1 MKLAVFGATGG
12 TGPFVLREAVLRG
25 HEVTAFARRPEAL
38 VAPSTLASI
47 VTGDARDLDAAAAA
61 VQGQDAVIMTVS
73 GRGQPGALAE
83 IAQAV
88 TTAMSE
94 ARVSRLIATS
104 AYGIVATKPY
114 LVAGLVRRIFAAT
127 FADQAAG
134 DEVVQATDLD
144 WTIARATRL
153 LDKPAR
159 RPART
164 SSSLFSNGPYSLAR
178 DAWAQVLMDLAESEA
193 HARRIVNV
201 TG

>member
-25 HEVTAFARRPEAL
+25 HEVTAFARSPEKL
-38 VAPSTLASI
+38 VASSTLASI

-73 GRGQPGALAE
+73 GRGQPGVLRE
-83 IAQAV
+83 IALAV

-94 ARVSRLIATS
+94 AGVSRLVATS

-127 FADQAAG
+127 FADQAAA
-134 DEVVQATDLD
+134 DEVVQATDLR

-153 LDKPAR
+153 LEKPAK

-164 SSSLFSNGPYSLAR
+164 STELFSTGPYSLSR
-178 DAWAQVLMDLAESEA
+178 DAWAGVLMDLAESGT
-193 HARRIVNV
+193 HVRQIVNV
-201 TG
+201 TR

>member
-25 HEVTAFARRPEAL
+25 HEVTAFARSPEKLA
-38 VAPSTLASI
+38 APSTLASI

-61 VQGQDAVIMTVS
+61 AQGQDAVIMTVS
-73 GRGQPGALAE
+73 GRGQPGVLRE
-83 IAQAV
+83 IALAV

-94 ARVSRLIATS
+94 AGVSRLVATS

-127 FADQAAG
+127 FADQAAA
-134 DEVVQATDLD
+134 DEVVQATDLR

-153 LDKPAR
+153 LEKPAK

-164 SSSLFSNGPYSLAR
+164 STELFSTGPYSLSR
-178 DAWAQVLMDLAESEA
+178 DAWAGVLMDLAESGT
-193 HARRIVNV
+193 HVRQIVNV
-201 TG
+201 TR

>member
-38 VAPSTLASI
+38 VVPSSLASI
-47 VTGDARDLDAAAAA
+47 VTGDARNLDDAAAA

-73 GRGQPGALAE
+73 GRTQPGAVCE
-83 IAQAV
+83 IARAV

-94 ARVSRLIATS
+94 AGVPRLIATS

-114 LVAGLVRRIFAAT
+114 VMAGLVRRMFAAT
-127 FADQAAG
+127 FADQAAA
-134 DEVVQATDLD
+134 DELVQATELQ

-153 LDKPAR
+153 IDKPAK

-164 SSSLFSNGPYSLAR
+164 TTELISKGPYSLSR
-178 DAWAQVLMDLAESEA
+178 DAWAETLLDLAESGTDI
-193 HARRIVNV
+193 RRIVNV

>member
-25 HEVTAFARRPEAL
+25 HEVTAFARRPESLA
-38 VAPSTLASI
+38 APATLASI

-73 GRGQPGALAE
+73 GRGQPGVMGE
-83 IAQAV
+83 IAGAV
-88 TTAMSE
+88 TAAMSE
-94 ARVSRLIATS
+94 AGVSRLIATS

-114 LVAGLVRRIFAAT
+114 VVAGLVRRIFAAT
-127 FADQAAG
+127 FNDQAAA
-134 DEVVQATDLD
+134 DDVVQATELQ

-153 LDKPAR
+153 IDKPAK

-164 SSSLFSNGPYSLAR
+164 STGLITKGPYSLSR
-178 DAWAQVLMDLAESEA
+178 DAWAETLVDLAESSA
-193 HARRIVNV
+193 DVRRIVNV